1 MMKVSEIMDLL
12 PDKNLQKIGEKLQV
26 DKKNT
31 KITGSFIVKSFVRS
45 SLLKRP
51 ISLRTIE
58 FMCNNTSSIN
68 RLLKTKSNLQ
78 AKIDHSSLG
87 KRLNNISPDYFE
99 EVYNDVAL
107 KAEKILPKNEKS
119 KLHRFDSTITSLA
132 GRVVKDGINVG
143 GNDKENQI
151 KLTVGLKNL
160 LPLSVRFC
168 SEQSESSEDIALVRA
183 INAAKLNTEE
193 ILLFDRGISKG
204 TTYQNL
210 SNKGIKCVTRVKQN
224 RKHKVLE
231 KRAVKD
237 VGNLKIISDEIINF
251 YHKSKKVI
259 EHNMRLIKAINE
271 NNTEIWFLTNLFDFS
286 VLDITE
292 LYARRWDIEVFF
304 KFIKQNLQFKHFI
317 SHSLNGMKVYM
328 YCLLIAAIL
337 FLLFKYTNQKIGF
350 KIPLLEFTM
359 LLEKEILKDIIILS
373 GGNLQSVEH
382 LL

>member
-1 MMKVSEIMDLL
+1 MKVSEILDLL
-12 PDKNLQKIGEKLQV
+12 PDEKLQQIGEKLQV

-31 KITGSFIVKSFVRS
+31 KITGSFIVKTFVRS

-58 FMCNNTSSIN
+58 FMSNNTSSLN
-68 RLLKTKSNLQ
+68 RLLKTKSSSK

-87 KRLNNISPDYFE
+87 KRLNNISTNYFE
-99 EVYNDVAL
+99 EVYKDIVV
-107 KAEKILPKNEKS
+107 KAEKILPKNDKS
-119 KLHRFDSTITSLA
+119 RLHKFDSTITSLA

-143 GNDKENQI
+143 GNNKENQI
-151 KLTVGLKNL
+151 KLTVGLKNS
-160 LPLSVRFC
+160 LPSSVRFC
-168 SEQSESSEDIALVRA
+168 KEQSESSEDIALVRA
-183 INAAKLNTEE
+183 INESKLDTED

-204 TTYQNL
+204 TTYQDF
-210 SNKGIKCVTRVKQN
+210 SNRGIKFVTRVKQN
-224 RKHKVLE
+224 RKHKVIE

-251 YHKSKKVI
+251 YDKHKKVI
-259 EHNMRLIKAINE
+259 EHDVRLIKAINT
-271 NNTEIWFLTNLFDFS
+271 NNTEIWFLSNLFDFS
-286 VLDITE
+286 VLDITG

-304 KFIKQNLQFKHFI
+304 KFIKQHLQFKHFI
-317 SHSLNGMKVYM
+317 NHSLNGMKVYM

-337 FLLFKYTNQKIGF
+337 FLLFKYTNKKIGF

-359 LLEKEILKDIIILS
+359 LLEKEILKDLIILS
-373 GGNLQSVEH
+373 GGNLQSVRH